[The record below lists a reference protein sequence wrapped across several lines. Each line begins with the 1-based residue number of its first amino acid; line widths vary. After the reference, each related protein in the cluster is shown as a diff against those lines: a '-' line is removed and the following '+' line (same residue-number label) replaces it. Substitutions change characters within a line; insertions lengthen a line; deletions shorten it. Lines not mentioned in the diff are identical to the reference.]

1 MRNIIKINVIF
12 LLISIIFSSQSIAS
26 ENILP
31 LSKPIIGKEVKEIIA
46 KKRAIYPKKK
56 PKEEKEESLID
67 NTQKDEKLTEDIEK
81 EVFIYPRKKPI
92 LVKKKIDKIIVKSE
106 VLLKNDFKIA
116 KKAFEYIDK
125 KKWQTALK
133 VSKKARDKSLYNL
146 VNYLYLIKTINA
158 ASFYDYV
165 SFINQNPNFPRISR
179 LKYLAEHKINLKV
192 NSPISVK
199 NGLLNHCR

>member
-31 LSKPIIGKEVKEIIA
+31 LPKPTIGKEVKEIIA

-67 NTQKDEKLTEDIEK
+67 STLKDEKLTEDIEK

-106 VLLKNDFKIA
+106 VLSKNDNLSLTESNTEVKLAVEKIVI
-116 KKAFEYIDK
+116 F
-125 KKWQTALK
+125 
-133 VSKKARDKSLYNL
+133 R
-146 VNYLYLIKTINA
+146 
-158 ASFYDYV
+158 
-165 SFINQNPNFPRISR
+165 
-179 LKYLAEHKINLKV
+179 
-192 NSPISVK
+192 
-199 NGLLNHCR
+199 